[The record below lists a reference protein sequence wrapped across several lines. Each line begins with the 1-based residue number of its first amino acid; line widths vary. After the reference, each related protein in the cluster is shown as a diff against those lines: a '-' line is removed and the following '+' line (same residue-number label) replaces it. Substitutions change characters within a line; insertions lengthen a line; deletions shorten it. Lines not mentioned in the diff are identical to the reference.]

1 MALRDWTRSTTNA
14 HAERLARVEA
24 AVEAEARGENKTLKK
39 KSGKNA
45 KQSKSSSRGG
55 DASDARG
62 VPTPTSRRR
71 ADRSSEGSA

>member
-1 MALRDWTRSTTNA
+1 VALRDWTRSTTNA

-24 AVEAEARGENKTLKK
+24 AVEAEARGENKK

-45 KQSKSSSRGG
+45 KHSKSSSRGG